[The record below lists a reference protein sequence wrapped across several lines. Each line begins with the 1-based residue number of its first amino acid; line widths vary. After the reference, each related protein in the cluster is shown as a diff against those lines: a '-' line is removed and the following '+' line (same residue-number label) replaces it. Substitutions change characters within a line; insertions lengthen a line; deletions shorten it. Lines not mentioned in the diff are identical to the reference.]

1 MSGRQLPILEPGFGT
16 ASRPGFP
23 VAAGAD
29 VAGPLDARLRPAQPD
44 DPVELVGVPIPI
56 DDAAFDEMALTFV
69 EEFVRDGWGNRQLL
83 AMFGAPMY
91 AGLHLIWQVRGE
103 AWVRDL
109 IAATRER
116 WGRPDPD
123 LQPRPPEV
131 P

>member
-1 MSGRQLPILEPGFGT
+1 MSGRQLPIFEPGVG
-16 ASRPGFP
+16 ASAVMLGAGVAPGAHFDP
-23 VAAGAD
+23 AS
-29 VAGPLDARLRPAQPD
+29 RPAQPD

-123 LQPRPPEV
+123 LQTSRPEV
-131 P
+131 R